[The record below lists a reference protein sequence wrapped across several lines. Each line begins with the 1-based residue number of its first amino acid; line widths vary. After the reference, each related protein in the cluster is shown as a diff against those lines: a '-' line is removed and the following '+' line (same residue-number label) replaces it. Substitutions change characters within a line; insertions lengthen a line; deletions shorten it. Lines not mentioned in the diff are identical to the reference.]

1 MSLRSE
7 IVRVGMRL
15 LIKRHKYRDLTIEQH
30 RRSAPPAERLVPDP
44 PPYTRT
50 LTVDA
55 GGVGA
60 DLISTPVSDDD
71 RHVLF
76 LHGGGFIIGSPALYR
91 HVTWRIA
98 TAARARVLAIDYR
111 LGPENPFPAALDDA
125 VAAYHWLLA

>member
-76 LHGGGFIIGSPALYR
+76 LHGGGFLN
-91 HVTWRIA
+91 
-98 TAARARVLAIDYR
+98 
-111 LGPENPFPAALDDA
+111 GPPPPFPPRPWRHAT
-125 VAAYHWLLA
+125 